1 MHAEANRHKSQD
13 KKEIS
18 PKSVRFVKSTGS
30 ALASDHLETERR
42 IYCLI
47 FSQHMQHGY
56 KQARGARLSKFN
68 PGFRE
73 EKIKTHDI

>member
-30 ALASDHLETERR
+30 ALASDHPTL
-42 IYCLI
+42 
-47 FSQHMQHGY
+47 QMQQRCCHINT
-56 KQARGARLSKFN
+56 SKMESG
-68 PGFRE
+68 P
-73 EKIKTHDI
+73 TQSS